1 MMEAKKITGNER
13 GMALVIAL
21 IALFLMSILGGM
33 VFTTSNS
40 EVLGAKNHRVMNE
53 SLYAAERG
61 IEYAKSDPA
70 IYSAIGTGS
79 VAIPIGGVSLETV
92 ASDASG
98 IVEYLTRGN
107 PPRGSGMDA
116 TEFEANYFAVN
127 VEGTG
132 PLNSRTEVEIN
143 VARIVPKN

>member
-1 MMEAKKITGNER
+1 MMEAKAISGSER

-21 IALFLMSILGGM
+21 IALFLMSILGGII
-33 VFTTSNS
+33 FTTSNS
-40 EVLGAKNHRVMNE
+40 EILGAKNYKVMNE

-70 IYSAIGTGS
+70 IYAAVGTGS
-79 VAIPIGGVSLETV
+79 VAIPVGGVSLESG

-98 IVEYLTRGN
+98 SVEYLMRGN

-127 VEGTG
+127 VEGAG
-132 PLNSRTEVEIN
+132 PLNSRTEIEVN
-143 VARIVPKN
+143 VAKIVPKN